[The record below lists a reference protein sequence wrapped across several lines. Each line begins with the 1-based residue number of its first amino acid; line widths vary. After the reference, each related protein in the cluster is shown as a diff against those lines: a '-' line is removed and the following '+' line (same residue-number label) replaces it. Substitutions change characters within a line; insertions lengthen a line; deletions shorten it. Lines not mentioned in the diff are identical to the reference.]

1 MLVSPHSIA
10 RSSLEEMLDSLRR
23 RDEGENQK
31 DLPPALPS
39 RPTSKAR
46 LPKRLIQAKL
56 NMENVVSKVISNNN
70 NIKKQDGNVG
80 VRGGGG
86 GGVGGGGCNFG
97 RRKVARVCEQR
108 VMENGGTTLGKCNG
122 AEWDDS
128 IGYFVKKVKKFCVFT
143 LF

>member
-70 NIKKQDGNVG
+70 NMKKQDGNVG
-80 VRGGGG
+80 VRVGD
-86 GGVGGGGCNFG
+86 GGGGCNFG
-97 RRKVARVCEQR
+97 RRKVARVCDQR
-108 VMENGGTTLGKCNG
+108 VMENGGAMLGKCNE

-128 IGYFVKKVKKFCVFT
+128 IGYFVNK
-143 LF
+143 